1 VVPHQGDHPKRNLP
15 GASSGTSRSRGA
27 FRIELD
33 DPRAIRKLPV
43 ENQGPEQ
50 TRGLLLIRDE

>member
-1 VVPHQGDHPKRNLP
+1 MVSHQGDHPKRNFP

-27 FRIELD
+27 FRIELA

-43 ENQGPEQ
+43 DNQAPNRPGASSS
-50 TRGLLLIRDE
+50 